1 MTLSTLS
8 SHVRVG
14 LLASFLTAV
23 GASTALAAA
32 DLSPAEIQAAEDDL
46 KQAIILIEEQK
57 YEEAIPIML
66 GIYNGDIGADA
77 DTLNYLGFAH
87 RKLGRKEDALR
98 YYEEALELEPEHL
111 GANEYL
117 GELFIQT
124 GELDKAATQLEIL
137 TKLCGSCE
145 ESEMLAEAISQAQAG
160 ETHSSLRW

>member
-1 MTLSTLS
+1 MKPSMIM
-8 SHVRVG
+8 R
-14 LLASFLTAV
+14 
-23 GASTALAAA
+23 TALFAGLISVFGAGVVFAAA
-32 DLSPAEIQAAEDDL
+32 DLSPAEIQAAEDDF
-46 KQAIILIEEQK
+46 KQAVSLVEEQK
-57 YEEAIPIML
+57 YEEAIPVLM
-66 GIYNGDIGADA
+66 GIYNGDIGADS

-87 RKLGRKEDALR
+87 RKLGHNEDALR

-124 GELDKAATQLEIL
+124 GELDKASTQLEIL

-160 ETHSSLRW
+160 DQHSSLRW

>member
-1 MTLSTLS
+1 MIEPMTAKISRTILAI
-8 SHVRVG
+8 G
-14 LLASFLTAV
+14 LASVCVT
-23 GASTALAAA
+23 STALAAA

-46 KQAIILIEEQK
+46 KQAITLIEEQK
-57 YEEAIPIML
+57 YEQAIPIML
-66 GIYNGDIGADA
+66 GIYNGDIGADS

-87 RKLGRKEDALR
+87 RKLGHNKDALR

-124 GELDKAATQLEIL
+124 GDLDKAATQLEIL

>member
-1 MTLSTLS
+1 MIEPMTIKIGRTILAL
-8 SHVRVG
+8 G
-14 LLASFLTAV
+14 LAAV
-23 GASTALAAA
+23 WATSTALAAA

-46 KQAIILIEEQK
+46 KQAITLIEDQK
-57 YEEAIPIML
+57 YDEAIPIML
-66 GIYNGDIGADA
+66 SIYNGDIGADS

-87 RKLGRKEDALR
+87 RKLGHNKDALR

-137 TKLCGSCE
+137 AKLCGSCE
-145 ESEMLAEAISQAQAG
+145 ESEMLAEAIAQAQAG

>member
-1 MTLSTLS
+1 MTVSKTAKTI
-8 SHVRVG
+8 
-14 LLASFLTAV
+14 LAMSIAGIWGTGIAF
-23 GASTALAAA
+23 AAA
-32 DLSPAEIQAAEDDL
+32 DLSPAEIQAAEDDF
-46 KQAIILIEEQK
+46 KQAVTLVEEQK

-66 GIYNGDIGADA
+66 GIYNGDIGADS

-87 RKLGRKEDALR
+87 RKLGRNEDALR

-160 ETHSSLRW
+160 EQHSSLKW